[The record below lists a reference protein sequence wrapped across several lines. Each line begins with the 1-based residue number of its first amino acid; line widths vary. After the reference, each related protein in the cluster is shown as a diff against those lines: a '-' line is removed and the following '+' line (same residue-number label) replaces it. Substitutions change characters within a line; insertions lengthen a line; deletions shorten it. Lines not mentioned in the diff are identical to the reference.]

1 MAELVYFLCALASF
15 ICAALLLRKYK
26 QTRVRLLFWSSAC
39 FICFAANNILL
50 FVDLVV
56 LPTTIDLSI
65 ARNLTNLLGLVL
77 LLYGMICD
85 TP

>member
-15 ICAALLLRKYK
+15 VCASLLLRKYL

-39 FICFAANNILL
+39 FICFAINNLLL
-50 FVDLVV
+50 FIDLVV
-56 LPTTIDLSI
+56 LPTTIDLSVP
-65 ARNLTNLLGLVL
+65 RNITNLVGLSL